1 MPYNGNTLV
10 VDFDDTLCIHPH
22 DDKSNIACGKP
33 NYDLISEINRLFD
46 KGFDIFIYTAR
57 GHFSADNR
65 AGAEHKYRNVIEV
78 WLMEH
83 SVSYTKLSFDKPYA
97 VYYIDDKAIRPDELY
112 LLEKL

>member
-46 KGFDIFIYTAR
+46 KGFDIFTSAPTIELTLNINTAMLL
-57 GHFSADNR
+57 
-65 AGAEHKYRNVIEV
+65 KYG
-78 WLMEH
+78 
-83 SVSYTKLSFDKPYA
+83 
-97 VYYIDDKAIRPDELY
+97 
-112 LLEKL
+112 